1 MVLMHDVG
9 MLARV
14 RDDVLGFKI
23 VVGDGLS
30 TNAMMAKTL
39 REFVPADDL
48 IKNCEPVL
56 RVFNRQDEERKII
69 GRTRINFTI
78 TRLGMDKFRE
88 MLDEELEG
96 DWAKKEIDLDSLMF
110 VDDEDGDAPAVDSG
124 STP

>member
-23 VVGDGLS
+23 VVRGGLS

-56 RVFNRQDEERKII
+56 RVFNRQDEERKSI
-69 GRTRINFTI
+69 GRARIDFTI
-78 TRLGMDKFRE
+78 TRLGIDKFRE